1 MMTLLPAGFL
11 AQSDFGELIPFL
23 IFVVIIVTRLVKAFA
38 DRGGLQGREPPA
50 GGALPDPDEGADPGA
65 QLRRFLE
72 EIRRQAA
79 GEPPPQ
85 PPTPPP
91 RMPRPAAPA
100 RTAPPP
106 LPDLPHATEF
116 APAGRVRPLAAL
128 PHATEFAPAGRTRRL
143 PDLPNATEFAS
154 PRRTA
159 LRSGARPPS
168 AVAPPLPPVS
178 AKVATLQPVRPKPVL
193 AAASVFR
200 RQARPLALFQRGREG
215 LREAIVLREVF
226 GPPLGLRGPT
236 LHEPHAARRV

>member
-1 MMTLLPAGFL
+1 MMTCLPTGFL

-23 IFVVIIVTRLVKAFA
+23 IFVVIIVTRIVKAFA
-38 DRGGLQGREPPA
+38 ERGGLQGREPPA
-50 GGALPDPDEGADPGA
+50 DGAAPDPGEGADPAA

-91 RMPRPAAPA
+91 RMPRPAAPS
-100 RTAPPP
+100 RTAPPPP

-116 APAGRVRPLAAL
+116 APAGRTRPLADL
-128 PHATEFAPAGRTRRL
+128 PHATEFAAPPATG
-143 PDLPNATEFAS
+143 
-154 PRRTA
+154 

-168 AVAPPLPPVS
+168 AVAPPLRPV
-178 AKVATLQPVRPKPVL
+178 AARIAAPLPVRPKPVL

-226 GPPLGLRGPT
+226 GPPLGLREPT